1 MESYWGMYKTI
12 SEKRDHAFEQK
23 QGRVYIRFEEHNRK
37 GESCNFIIISNI
49 KEKCK
54 EGDVL

>member
-1 MESYWGMYKTI
+1 MYKTI